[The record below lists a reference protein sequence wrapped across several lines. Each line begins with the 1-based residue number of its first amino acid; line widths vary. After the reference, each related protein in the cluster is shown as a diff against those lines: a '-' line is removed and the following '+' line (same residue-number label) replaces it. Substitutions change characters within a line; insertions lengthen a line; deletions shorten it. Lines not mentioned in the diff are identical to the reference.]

1 MIPPTLL
8 CAQLVRDGGID
19 AMAALNDA
27 LAKAIFGLSPQEQAD
42 IKHAFGRAMG
52 EVVTGIINPAIAA
65 YPELAP
71 DDATWSAIAKVRAAE
86 RSSGA

>member
-1 MIPPTLL
+1 MTPPTLL

-27 LAKAIFGLSPQEQAD
+27 LAKAIVGLAPQEQAN
-42 IKHAFGRAMG
+42 IKRAFGRAMG
-52 EVVTGIINPAIAA
+52 EVVTEIIKPAIAA

-71 DDATWSAIAKVRAAE
+71 DDATWAAIAKARAAE
-86 RSSGA
+86 RSSGV